1 MLRFNP
7 ALRLT
12 ILLLSLPLSGCGIR
26 PSMVD
31 APPGAE
37 KLTFPR
43 TYPAPA
49 TVNPAPQANPD
60 N

>member
-26 PSMVD
+26 PSVVD
-31 APPGAE
+31 PPPGAA

-43 TYPAPA
+43 AYPDPA
-49 TVNPAPQANPD
+49 TVNPAPSNPGH
-60 N
+60 